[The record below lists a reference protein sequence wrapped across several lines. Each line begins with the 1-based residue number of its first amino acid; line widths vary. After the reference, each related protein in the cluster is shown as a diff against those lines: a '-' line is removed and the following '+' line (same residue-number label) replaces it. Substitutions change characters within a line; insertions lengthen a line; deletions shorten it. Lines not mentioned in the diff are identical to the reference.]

1 MSQLCA
7 DSEGFS
13 TGLSTG
19 ASSVLPR
26 ERENTLSEI
35 VHVHGRQVLDS
46 RGNPTVEVE
55 VGLESGA
62 FGSAAVPSGASTGEH
77 EAVELR
83 DGGGDWSGKGV
94 TRAVAHVDGE
104 IADALVGLDAG
115 DQRAIDR
122 VLIALDGTPTKAR
135 LGANAILGAS
145 LAVAKAAAADAGVPL
160 YRWIGGTNAR
170 VLPVP
175 LLNVVNG
182 GAHAQNSLDFQEFML
197 VPAGAET
204 FSEALRIGAETYH
217 ALKRLLGER
226 GLSTGVGDEGGFAP
240 DLGSAYDACEAIL
253 EAAERAGHREKVA
266 LALDPATSE
275 LHRDGAYHLERQG
288 GTLDTNGMIDLW
300 ADLCDRF
307 PIVSLEDGLGESD
320 WAGWQTLTDRLGG
333 RLQLVG
339 DDLFVTNV
347 EFLRRGIAERVGN
360 AILVKVNQI
369 GTLTETLDAV
379 ELAHRNGY
387 RAIISH
393 RSGETEDATIA
404 DLAVATGAGQIK
416 TGAPA
421 RSDRVAKYNQLLR
434 IEEELGGEAEY
445 PGWSAFPRAGRD
457 EPGD

>member
-1 MSQLCA
+1 MQ
-7 DSEGFS
+7 
-13 TGLSTG
+13 
-19 ASSVLPR
+19 
-26 ERENTLSEI
+26 I

-62 FGSAAVPSGASTGEH
+62 FGAAIVPSGASTGEH

-83 DGGGDWSGKGV
+83 DDGDTWLGKGV
-94 TRAVAHVDGE
+94 GRAVAHVDGE
-104 IADALVGLDAG
+104 IADALLGLDAA
-115 DQRAIDR
+115 DQREVDR
-122 VLIALDGTPTKAR
+122 TLRSLDGTETKAR

-145 LAVAKAAAADAGVPL
+145 LAVAKAAAVEAGVPL
-160 YRWIGGTNAR
+160 YRWVGGANAH

-197 VPAGAET
+197 VPAGAES
-204 FSEALRIGAETYH
+204 FSEALRIGAECYH
-217 ALKRLLGER
+217 HLKKLLGER
-226 GLSTGVGDEGGFAP
+226 GLATTVGDEGGFAP
-240 DLGSAYDACEAIL
+240 DFGSAYEACEAIL
-253 EAAERAGHREKVA
+253 EAAERAGHRDRVA

-275 LHRDGAYHLERQG
+275 LHHEGAYRLERQG
-288 GTLDTNGMIDLW
+288 GTLDTSGMIDLW

-307 PIVSLEDGLGESD
+307 PIVSIEDGLGESD
-320 WAGWQTLTDRLGG
+320 WDGWQTLTDRLGG
-333 RLQLVG
+333 RVQLVG

-347 EFLRRGIAERVGN
+347 GFLRRGIDERVGN

-369 GTLTETLDAV
+369 GTLTESLDAV

-387 RAIISH
+387 RSIISH

-404 DLAVATGAGQIK
+404 DLAVATNAGQIK

-434 IEEELGGEAEY
+434 IEEELGGQAAY
-445 PGWSAFPRAGRD
+445 PGWSAFPRATS
-457 EPGD
+457 

>member
-1 MSQLCA
+1 MQ
-7 DSEGFS
+7 
-13 TGLSTG
+13 
-19 ASSVLPR
+19 
-26 ERENTLSEI
+26 I

-62 FGSAAVPSGASTGEH
+62 FGAAAVPSGASTGEH

-83 DGGGDWSGKGV
+83 DGGDEWLGKGV
-94 TRAVAHVDGE
+94 GRAVAHVNGE
-104 IADALVGLDAG
+104 IADALLGLDAA
-115 DQRAIDR
+115 DQRELDR
-122 VLIALDGTPTKAR
+122 TLIALDGTDTKAR

-145 LAVAKAAAADAGVPL
+145 LAVAKAAAVEAGVPL
-160 YRWIGGTNAR
+160 YRWVGGANAH

-197 VPAGAET
+197 VPAGAES
-204 FSEALRIGAETYH
+204 FSEALRIGAECYH
-217 ALKRLLGER
+217 HLKKLLGER
-226 GLSTGVGDEGGFAP
+226 GLATTVGDEGGFAP
-240 DLGSAYDACEAIL
+240 DFGSAYEACEAIL
-253 EAAERAGHREKVA
+253 EAAERAGHRDRVA

-275 LHRDGAYHLERQG
+275 LHHEGAYRLERQG
-288 GTLDTNGMIDLW
+288 GTLDTSGMIDLW

-307 PIVSLEDGLGESD
+307 PIVSIEDGLGESD
-320 WAGWQTLTDRLGG
+320 WDGWQTLTDRLGG
-333 RLQLVG
+333 RVQLVG

-347 EFLRRGIAERVGN
+347 DFLRRGIDERVGN

-369 GTLTETLDAV
+369 GTLTESLDAV

-404 DLAVATGAGQIK
+404 DLAVATNAGQIK

-434 IEEELGGEAEY
+434 IEEELGGQAAY
-445 PGWSAFPRAGRD
+445 PGWSAFPRATS
-457 EPGD
+457 